1 VSAPLPCDLHLD
13 TPQGPGYLRSG
24 MAKRSADSAPRVVFV
39 DPPVTKRERYGTLAA
54 AGAYV
59 PALGLCSLAA
69 VTRAHGC
76 PTQIVDCAIQGLDH
90 EAAARAVLESRPAL
104 VGITSTTSTF
114 GSASRLARVIKAAAA
129 PPLVML
135 GGVHVTALPEAVLSE
150 HPEFDLAVVGEGE
163 MVVGELVQHL
173 QNGTSWLGLI
183 GTAHRDGESRVALN
197 PRPPL
202 IEDLDSLPRPA
213 WDLLPGF
220 PQSYNLQAQ
229 SVARTP
235 SASVC
240 TSRGCP
246 GRCTFCDRGVFGSR
260 YRYHS
265 AEYVLDVVRELHA
278 RFGVNDIQ
286 FEDDNFVLHRRR
298 LLEICDLLQA
308 EGGPVTWSCQTRID
322 TLQPDVLRR
331 MKRAGCWMLLLG
343 VESGSPDVLELMGK
357 DCGPDQVRDAVET
370 IHQAG
375 LKCKGFFITGFLN
388 ETADSLRQTRRLI
401 REVPFDD
408 ISLHYFVPFP
418 GSKSNNM
425 ASRHGTLVQD
435 WDRMNYYEPVFVPS
449 GLTENDLVEHTRR
462 AYRSFYLKP
471 RTIWAYVGRV
481 RGIGHLL
488 YLVKSFLAL
497 IRYAV
502 LPGAKGAQTEA
513 GRSAAPAADHHLT
526 LSR

>member
-1 VSAPLPCDLHLD
+1 MSNAHLD
-13 TPQGPGYLRSG
+13 TLEGPGYLRSA

-39 DPPVTKRERYGTLAA
+39 DPPVTKKERYGALAA

-69 VTRAHGC
+69 VTRARGC
-76 PTQIVDCAIQGLDH
+76 PTRIVDCAIQGLDH
-90 EAAARAVLESRPAL
+90 HAAACIISDSQPDL

-114 GSASRLARVIKAAAA
+114 GSASHLARILKATAD
-129 PPLVML
+129 PPLVVL
-135 GGVHVTALPEAVLSE
+135 GGVHVTALPETVLAE

-163 MVVGELVQHL
+163 TTIVAIVECLTGERPLEM
-173 QNGTSWLGLI
+173 I
-183 GTAHRDGESRVALN
+183 PGTAYRDDGKVVVTT
-197 PRPPL
+197 RPPL

-220 PQSYNLQAQ
+220 PRSYNLQAQ

-260 YRYHS
+260 HRYHS
-265 AEYVLDVVRELHA
+265 AEYVLDVVKELHQ

-286 FEDDNFVLHRRR
+286 FEDDNFMLNRRR
-298 LLEICDLLQA
+298 LVEICDLL
-308 EGGPVTWSCQTRID
+308 ESERLPVTWSCQTRAD
-322 TLQPDVLRR
+322 TLELDILER
-331 MKRAGCWMLLLG
+331 MRCAGCWMLLLG
-343 VESGSPDVLELMGK
+343 IESGSHDVLELMGK
-357 DCGPDQVRDAVET
+357 DCGPDQVREAVET
-370 IHQAG
+370 IHRTE

-388 ETADSLRQTRRLI
+388 ETMDSLSQTRRLI
-401 REVPFDD
+401 RDVPLDD

-418 GSKSNNM
+418 GSKSHDM
-425 ASRHGTLVQD
+425 APRYGRLVQD
-435 WDRMNYYEPVFVPS
+435 WDRMNYYEPVFVPD
-449 GLTENDLVEHTRR
+449 GLTELDLVEHTRR

-471 RTIWAYVGRV
+471 RTIWAYLKRV
-481 RGIGHLL
+481 RGLGHLL
-488 YLVKSFLAL
+488 YLAKSFLAL

-513 GRSAAPAADHHLT
+513 GRAAPPT
-526 LSR
+526 